1 MDAASVAK
9 KQEAGGL
16 AGQAQRDFP
25 GLALSAGGRRD
36 RTDQSD
42 PAWLGRLFRGR
53 PLQPMFLIDPR
64 LGREEDS
71 APLGQGVSASRFRLE
86 AVEQGMAVPNLG
98 TLFGVPRFVWITLGS
113 RPSMIG
119 LISFAM
125 NCAGARSAGNP
136 HATCDVA
143 GAGNGATA
151 NPIRAR
157 RGKPRTQ
164 AKDGPKGPP

>member
-16 AGQAQRDFP
+16 ADQAQRDFP

-36 RTDQSD
+36 RTDQPD
-42 PAWLGRLFRGR
+42 PAWLGDLLRSR
-53 PLQPMFLIDPR
+53 PLQPMFLIHPR
-64 LGREEDS
+64 LGREKDS
-71 APLGQGVSASRFRLE
+71 APLGQGVSAPRFRLE
-86 AVEQGMAVPNLG
+86 AVEQGMAVRNPG
-98 TLFGVPRFVWITLGS
+98 TLCGVLRFVWISLGS

-143 GAGNGATA
+143 GAGNGVTV
-151 NPIRAR
+151 NSKRAR

-164 AKDGPKGPP
+164 A